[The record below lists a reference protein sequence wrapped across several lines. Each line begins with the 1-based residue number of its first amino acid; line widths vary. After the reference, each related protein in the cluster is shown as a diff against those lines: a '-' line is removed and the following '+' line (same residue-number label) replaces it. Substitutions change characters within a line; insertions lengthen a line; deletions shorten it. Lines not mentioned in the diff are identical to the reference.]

1 MRSVKN
7 ESIYDSEFVL
17 SDDNIQLLSYKAK
30 KNKKVYLVSS
40 QHTSCKLSDGPK
52 KKPETIL
59 YYNSTKGGVDSV
71 DERIG
76 TYSVKYKIKR
86 WHVTVFCNIL
96 DMACYNAFVTND
108 FYF

>member
-1 MRSVKN
+1 MK
-7 ESIYDSEFVL
+7 IYM
-17 SDDNIQLLSYKAK
+17 I
-30 KNKKVYLVSS
+30 VSLCYQMIIYSSCLTKQRKIS
-40 QHTSCKLSDGPK
+40 QHTSCKLSDSPK

-76 TYSVKYKIKR
+76 TYSVKYKTKR

-96 DMACYNAFVTND
+96 DMACYNDFVLYCD
-108 FYF
+108 IFPE